1 MKIKRIIYF
10 ILIVVGAT
18 IMAFGDSFAV
28 KEYALAIGI
37 TILMFGIY
45 KTSTSWKDKNDE
57 STDLNE

>member
-1 MKIKRIIYF
+1 
-10 ILIVVGAT
+10 
-18 IMAFGDSFAV
+18 MAFGDSFVV

-37 TILMFGIY
+37 IILMFGIY

>member
-10 ILIVVGAT
+10 ILIVSGA
-18 IMAFGDSFAV
+18 IVMAFGDSFVV

-37 TILMFGIY
+37 IILMFGIY

>member
-10 ILIVVGAT
+10 ILIVSGA
-18 IMAFGDSFAV
+18 IVMAFGDSFVV

-37 TILMFGIY
+37 IILMFGIY

-57 STDLNE
+57 STDFNE